1 MVNPMRIADSTPLL
15 RTATPPP
22 ASAITDPVQLLQA
35 LQQAPVA
42 TRAET
47 ARHLLGNLDQ
57 QQLAT
62 LARSEEGATALR
74 ALDVELADAPPS
86 MDVQADRS
94 RLGGALREGDAA
106 RLADQQQALA
116 LDLTQIALDVVG
128 IFEPTPFADLT
139 NTGISIGRGNWLDAG
154 LSLVGV
160 IPYIGDLGKLGKLP
174 KLANTIE
181 RAVDLA
187 KLDPAFAAQIRPT
200 LQRIRDA
207 IDAVPLDSLPGPA
220 RDALQSMK
228 GKLDEFFSA
237 GVNTA
242 QAVTRSSARVGD
254 NTVTWTLDAAG
265 RPIRA
270 EATLTE
276 VFTGAARGS
285 DEVAAQ
291 STAASRGVDGDQGGH
306 IIGHRFVTDQGLRNL
321 FPQNGNFN
329 VSAYKKLE
337 NEWADWIGSGKDVRI
352 TVDLGP
358 AGQARPDR
366 VRVSYEVVDP
376 ASGRV
381 VYDQRVSFR
390 NEAGQTFDRVP
401 RADMANY

>member
-1 MVNPMRIADSTPLL
+1 MVNPMRIADTTSVVRTPVPL
-15 RTATPPP
+15 RTTAV
-22 ASAITDPVQLLQA
+22 TDPVQILQA
-35 LQQAPVA
+35 LQQAPAA
-42 TRAET
+42 TRAQT
-47 ARHLLGNLDQ
+47 ARDLLSNLDNE
-57 QQLAT
+57 QLAT
-62 LARSEEGATALR
+62 LARSQDGANALR
-74 ALDVELADAPPS
+74 AIDAELADAPTPL
-86 MDVQADRS
+86 DVQAERT

-106 RLADQQQALA
+106 RLADEQQALM
-116 LDLTQIALDVVG
+116 LDLGQIALDIIG

-160 IPYIGDLGKLGKLP
+160 IPYLGDLGKLGKLP
-174 KLANTIE
+174 KLAKVVE
-181 RAVDLA
+181 RAVDIA

-207 IDAVPLDSLPGPA
+207 IDAVPVDSLPGPA
-220 RDALQSMK
+220 RDAVQAMK

-242 QAVTRSSARVGD
+242 QAVTRASARVGD

-276 VFTGAARGS
+276 VFTGATRSS

-291 STAASRGVDGDQGGH
+291 STAASRGIDGDQGGH
-306 IIGHRFVTDQGLRNL
+306 LIGHRFVTDQGLRNM

-329 VSAYKKLE
+329 VSAYKTLE
-337 NEWADWIGSGKDVRI
+337 NEWADWIQSGKDVRI
-352 TVDLGP
+352 SVDLGP

-381 VYDQRVSFR
+381 VYDQRVTFR
-390 NEAGQTFDRVP
+390 NEAGQTFDRIP
-401 RADMANY
+401 RADMGNY